1 MFKLNEK
8 VVVLTGG
15 AGILGKRMCA
25 ALVEHGAKV
34 ALVDRDGDRAASVA
48 REIGT
53 ADRVQPFKADV
64 GRRGDLERVARDV
77 ETAFGPVTTLVNN
90 IAHKSKNFFQ
100 PFESFPLEDW
110 NEVMHVNTTAV
121 MLSCQVF
128 GGAMARRGSGSIIT
142 TLSIYGIVAPDQRI
156 YEGSMYE
163 GRPINTPAV
172 YSASKAALL
181 GLTKYLAAYWG
192 HRGVR
197 VNSITPGGVYS
208 GQNET
213 FVRQYGARVPMGR
226 MGRADEMSGAV
237 VYLASDA
244 ASYVNGHNLV
254 IDGGLTAW

>member
-1 MFKLNEK
+1 MFELNEK
-8 VVVLTGG
+8 VVVVTGG
-15 AGILGKRMCA
+15 AGILGKGICA
-25 ALVEHGAKV
+25 ALAAHGAKV
-34 ALVDRDGDRAASVA
+34 AIVDRDGSKAASVA
-48 REIGT
+48 KDIAKPDDVRPFQ
-53 ADRVQPFKADV
+53 ADA
-64 GRRGDLERVARDV
+64 GRRDDLDRLAREV
-77 ETAFGPVTTLVNN
+77 EEAFGPVTTLVNN
-90 IAHKSKNFFQ
+90 IAHKSKYFFQ
-100 PFESFPLEDW
+100 PFESFPLGDW
-110 NEVMHVNTTAV
+110 NEVMHANTTAV

-128 GGAMARRGSGSIIT
+128 GGAMARRGNGSIIT

-156 YEGSMYE
+156 YEGSLYE